1 MNFVFTELMS
11 QVRVALDQNQQE
23 LTFLTPDENTLE
35 LDDIIRQKL
44 LHAARWLLER
54 APLRMID
61 TLSSLVTEG
70 TQTGDDGRYSISR
83 PSDMLRLHTLKV
95 SSWDIPVHDV
105 LPADSEWGMVA
116 ASDFAGIRPNGQRP
130 IVLDDGITLTL
141 VGSSGTIQEASYI
154 AQPTIVENDT
164 TDNEEMAFPQLL
176 VDALVYL
183 AAGLVCDAYKEVQLG
198 SVYKQTAIG
207 LAQIEIPQED
217 KKR

>member
-1 MNFVFTELMS
+1 MNFVFTDLMS

-23 LTFLTPDENTLE
+23 LTFLAPDENTLE

-61 TLSSLVTEG
+61 TLASLVQVG
-70 TQTGDDGRYSISR
+70 TSTGDDGRLSISR

-116 ASDFAGIRPNGQRP
+116 ASGFAGIRPNGQRP

-141 VGSSGTIQEASYI
+141 VGSSGTIQAASYI

-176 VDALVYL
+176 ADALVYL
-183 AAGLVCDAYKEVQLG
+183 TAGLVCDAYKEVQLG

>member
-23 LTFLTPDENTLE
+23 LTFLAPDENTLE

-61 TLSSLVTEG
+61 TLASLVQVG
-70 TQTGDDGRYSISR
+70 TSTGDDGRLPIRR

-116 ASDFAGIRPNGQRP
+116 ASGFAGIRPNGQRP
-130 IVLDDGITLTL
+130 IVLDDGITLTAI
-141 VGSSGTIQEASYI
+141 GSPGDVETASYI
-154 AQPTIVENDT
+154 ALPVVESNLIS
-164 TDNEEMAFPQLL
+164 FPRLL

>member
-1 MNFVFTELMS
+1 MTFVFTDLMS

-23 LTFLTPDENTLE
+23 LTFLAPDENTLE

-61 TLSSLVTEG
+61 TLATLVQPGTPTDDEG
-70 TQTGDDGRYSISR
+70 RLSVRR

-95 SSWDIPVHDV
+95 KSWDIPVHDV

-116 ASDFAGIRPNGQRP
+116 ASGFAGIRPNGQRP
-130 IVLDDGITLTL
+130 IVLDDGITLTA
-141 VGSSGTIQEASYI
+141 VGSPGSVETAVYI
-154 AQPTIVENDT
+154 AMPKVDSNK
-164 TDNEEMAFPQLL
+164 MAYPVLL
-176 VDALVYL
+176 SDALVYL

-198 SVYKQTAIG
+198 SVYKQTALG
-207 LAQIEIPQED
+207 MAQIEVPQED
-217 KKR
+217 NKKR